1 MAFTLGDIIID
12 RLQYGYTEDFS
23 GNPLYTLTQL
33 QDATINISAES
44 TDAVDNTGAIVKR
57 FWKAK
62 TGEFT
67 ANNAMI
73 NLNIIA
79 AGAGEGSATLAETT
93 AFNMPKIITAKQTE
107 AGNATVELKDAV
119 DGTIKVNV
127 FNTNGS
133 MGAACTKAEAV
144 DVAKY
149 TYSDTDR
156 TLGLPKTAGTYI
168 IKYDRKVSKDGVKI
182 VNEAD
187 KFPSTV
193 KLTLKALA
201 VDPCTPDV
209 LRGVYIVIPSFQV
222 SPEVEISLTTDGQ
235 LQYSGSMQMN
245 YCSDTKAL
253 YEVYFAD
260 GDEE

>member
-1 MAFTLGDIIID
+1 M
-12 RLQYGYTEDFS
+12 
-23 GNPLYTLTQL
+23 
-33 QDATINISAES
+33 
-44 TDAVDNTGAIVKR
+44 
-57 FWKAK
+57 
-62 TGEFT
+62 
-67 ANNAMI
+67 
-73 NLNIIA
+73 
-79 AGAGEGSATLAETT
+79 
-93 AFNMPKIITAKQTE
+93 ITADMYRSHLNSYGSNLAQVKQ
-107 AGNATVELKDAV
+107 NQSNMV
-119 DGTIKVNV
+119 VNSA
-127 FNTNGS
+127 F
-133 MGAACTKAEAV
+133 
-144 DVAKY
+144 
-149 TYSDTDR
+149 
-156 TLGLPKTAGTYI
+156 
-168 IKYDRKVSKDGVKI
+168 KDGVKI

-201 VDPCTPDV
+201 VDPCSPDV

>member
-79 AGAGEGSATLAETT
+79 AGAGEGSVTLAETA

-107 AGNATVELKDAV
+107 AGNATIKLTDAV

-149 TYSDTDR
+149 TYSDN
-156 TLGLPKTAGTYI
+156 TLALPKTAGTYI

-201 VDPCTPDV
+201 VDPCSPDV